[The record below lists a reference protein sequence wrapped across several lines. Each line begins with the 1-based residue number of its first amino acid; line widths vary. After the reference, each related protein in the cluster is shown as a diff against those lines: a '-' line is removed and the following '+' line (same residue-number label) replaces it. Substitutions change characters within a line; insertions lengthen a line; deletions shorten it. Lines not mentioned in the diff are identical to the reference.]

1 MNKLERKQLNE
12 RKEKRLTNTR
22 GNMLWVGMVTQT
34 TGSPVKYNVKK
45 EKALSYRTKDAELE
59 DTWERSHTTTHI

>member
-12 RKEKRLTNTR
+12 RKDTQRQTR
-22 GNMLWVGMVTQT
+22 GNMLWVGMYVSTRT
-34 TGSPVKYNVKK
+34 NVKK

-59 DTWERSHTTTHI
+59 DTWERSHTTVDI

>member
-12 RKEKRLTNTR
+12 RKDNQRQTR

-34 TGSPVKYNVKK
+34 AGSPVKYNVKK